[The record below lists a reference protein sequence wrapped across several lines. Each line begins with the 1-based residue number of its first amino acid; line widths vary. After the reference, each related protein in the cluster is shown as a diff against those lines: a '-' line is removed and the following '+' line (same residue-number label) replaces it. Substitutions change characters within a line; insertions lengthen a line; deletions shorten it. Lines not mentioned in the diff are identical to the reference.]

1 MPKQVNAEI
10 RPHAT
15 DEGALPPALEQRERT
30 HLLEPF
36 IVLAKHKFL
45 ILFTVGGAALLTAV
59 ISLLLPKEYTAQA
72 RILPPKEN
80 TSIASAMLGQFGPL
94 LGVAGKDLGLHN
106 PNDMYVAMLRSRT
119 VADALID
126 QFSLMRMYHKKLR
139 VDARKQLDTLTEI
152 SAGRDDVI
160 SISVEDRDPRRA
172 ANIANAYVVELGKLT
187 KTLAVTDA
195 GKRRLFFQGE
205 VKTANDELA
214 AAEDALKQTEEK
226 TGIIQLDSQA
236 RVLLEGYADLR
247 AQVAAKEVQIQVM
260 KSFATPENPDLLRAQ
275 QELAA
280 LRAQLARLESGH
292 GGTGPSVAL
301 ARVPEAGLEYVRK
314 LREVKYREAMFEL
327 LLKQYEIARI
337 DEAKDAALVQVLD
350 MAVPPEK
357 RSWPPR
363 TALVLAGTL
372 LALLIAVSVA
382 FVLEWLRKANEDP
395 QFTARLHLLKF
406 YLRRRGETENE

>member
-1 MPKQVNAEI
+1 MPQQEHI
-10 RPHAT
+10 ESRIPPTH
-15 DEGALPPALEQRERT
+15 EGALSRTLEQRQST

-36 IVLAKHKFL
+36 IVLAKHKSL
-45 ILFTVGGAALLTAV
+45 ILFMVGGAALLTAV
-59 ISLLLPKEYTAQA
+59 ISLLLPKDYTAQA

-80 TSIASAMLGQFGPL
+80 TSIASAVLGQFGPL
-94 LGVAGKDLGLHN
+94 LGSAGKDLGIHN

-126 QFSLMRMYHKKLR
+126 QFSLMSVYHKKLR
-139 VDARKQLDTLTEI
+139 VDARKQLDTLTDI

-172 ANIANAYVVELGKLT
+172 ANIANAYVVELGELT

-195 GKRRLFFQGE
+195 AKRRLFFQGE

-236 RVLLEGYADLR
+236 KVLLEGYADLR
-247 AQVAAKEVQIQVM
+247 AQVAAKEVQIQAM

-280 LRAQLARLESGH
+280 LRAQLARFESGH
-292 GGTGPSVAL
+292 GGTGSSIAL

-314 LREVKYREAMFEL
+314 LREVKYRESMFEL

-350 MAVPPEK
+350 RAVPPEK

-363 TALVLAGTL
+363 TALVVAGTL
-372 LALLIAVSVA
+372 LGLVIAISIA
-382 FVLEWLRKANEDP
+382 FGLEWLQRANEDP
-395 QFTARLHLLKF
+395 QFTARWHLLKF
-406 YLRRRGETENE
+406 YVQRRSKA